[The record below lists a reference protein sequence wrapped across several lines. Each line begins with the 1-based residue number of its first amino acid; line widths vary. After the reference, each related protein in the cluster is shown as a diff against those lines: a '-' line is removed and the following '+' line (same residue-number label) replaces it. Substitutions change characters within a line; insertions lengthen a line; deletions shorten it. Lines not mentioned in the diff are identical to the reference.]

1 MSTSEISSLMAGLG
15 ALLVIIV
22 IILIAF
28 VVVYI
33 IGLWKLF
40 KKAGKQGWEAIIPF
54 YNSWVLIE
62 ISGLAWWWFLI
73 SISPSI
79 INLLRINSLNWLGI
93 IASYVSR
100 FFIFYNLGKKFHKEP
115 VQYGIL
121 GLFFGSIIVMIMGY
135 SKDMQ
140 YDSSITVSE
149 NGPIDANNTSNN
161 TNTSNSN
168 YSYTNAD
175 NTTQDNENIVPKV
188 NKYCPNC
195 GTEVKDKNYC
205 PNCGTKIN

>member
-15 ALLVIIV
+15 ALFGLIV

-28 VVVYI
+28 LVVYI

-54 YNSWVLIE
+54 YNSWVLVE

-73 SISPSI
+73 SISSSI
-79 INLLRINSLNWLGI
+79 ISILGIDSLSWLGV
-93 IASYVSR
+93 IASCAAN

-115 VQYGIL
+115 VQYGVL
-121 GLFFGSIIVMIMGY
+121 GLLFGGIMVMIMGY

-140 YDSSITVSE
+140 YDSSVIVSE
-149 NGPIDANNTSNN
+149 NGPIDANKTNNN
-161 TNTSNSN
+161 TNTSNNN
-168 YSYTNAD
+168 YSYTNTD
-175 NTTQDNENIVPKV
+175 NNTQDNGNVVPRV

-195 GTEVKDKNYC
+195 GTEVLDGSFC
-205 PNCGTKIN
+205 PNCGTKVN